1 MEINRVNQ
9 NTQNSKPKTTILYIG
24 GFGRSGSTLLD
35 KIYGEIDGFFSLG
48 ELRHSWQRCFVENQL
63 SGDNKPFRESEFWQ
77 KVVDK
82 AFGGFEQVPI
92 EDILK
97 LKTRLDRLRHV
108 PRWMYKGI
116 RPAPLQ
122 AALDQYGTILERF
135 YGAIREVSGAK
146 VLVDSSK
153 HPSYAHLLAATER
166 FDLRMLHMVRDS
178 RACAHSWQRKVIR
191 PEIHWKEEEI
201 PRLSE
206 FTCVWQWMGANALMA
221 PFRKRLPEHYHVL
234 RYEDLVRDP
243 AATIHES
250 LHGLGLGKPPL
261 PFLDGTKATLGDNF
275 TLAGNPFRFKKGDIQ
290 IRLDDEWKTK
300 MPARSRRFVTLL
312 TWPMLKHYGYL

>member
-1 MEINRVNQ
+1 MEINRVNP

-35 KIYGEIDGFFSLG
+35 KLYGEIDGFFSLG

-63 SGDNKPFRESEFWQ
+63 SGDNKPFRDSEFWQ

-82 AFGGFEQVPI
+82 VFGGFEQVPI
-92 EDILK
+92 DDILR
-97 LKTRLDRLRHV
+97 LKTRLDRLRRV
-108 PRWMYKGI
+108 PHWMYKGI
-116 RPAPLQ
+116 RTAPLQ
-122 AALDQYGTILERF
+122 EALDQYGTIMERF
-135 YGAIREVSGAK
+135 YGAIQEVSGAK

-191 PEIHWKEEEI
+191 PEIHWKEEEM
-201 PRLSE
+201 PRLGD
-206 FTCVWQWMGANALMA
+206 FTSLWQWMGANALMA
-221 PFRKRLPEHYHVL
+221 LFKKKMPGRYHLL
-234 RYEDLVRDP
+234 RYEDLVCVP
-243 AATIHES
+243 TETIHAS
-250 LHGLGLGKPPL
+250 LQALGLGTPAL
-261 PFLDGTKATLGDNF
+261 PFLDGTRATLGSNL
-275 TLAGNPFRFKKGDIQ
+275 TLAGNPFRFKQGDVQ

-300 MPARSRRFVTLL
+300 MSPSSRRFVTAL
-312 TWPMLKHYGYL
+312 TWPMLRRYGYL